1 MDVRP
6 AAHTARAMW
15 APSRTRYLLRSRL
28 VRASLILLAG
38 FGLSLWLA
46 AQAAQ
51 VEAAKAGWGQTRS
64 VMVVTEPIAVGDPI
78 AGAVAPQDVP
88 EVVAPATAI
97 DAVDG
102 IGAVEGIGAVDG
114 IDATSTARVAMYP
127 GEIVLKD
134 RITSSDSLVPP
145 GHAAVTLSVQS
156 NLALVEVGT
165 LVDVWTID
173 SANQSSRRVIANVAV
188 LDITDR
194 DITVAVTHDMV
205 AAVTA
210 VSLRPVT
217 VTLIS

>member
-28 VRASLILLAG
+28 VRASLILLTG

-102 IGAVEGIGAVDG
+102 IGAVDG

-134 RITSSDSLVPP
+134 RITTSDTLVPP
-145 GHAAVTLSVQS
+145 GHAAVTLSVHS

-188 LDITDR
+188 LDITNR

-217 VTLIS
+217 VTLIG